1 MLYTL
6 NKFMYIK
13 TKNETG
19 LNRLNR
25 ISTRKRR
32 IFQLKIQTRPQAYIF
47 TIRYSL
53 IQITFGYSQYKSNTF
68 FDDFVK
74 TSCGIILTWPRNKKN
89 YFTISIKLKFIE
101 KGPET
106 LLK

>member
-6 NKFMYIK
+6 NKFMYIT
-13 TKNETG
+13 TKNETC

-25 ISTRKRR
+25 ISTRKQR

-47 TIRYSL
+47 TLRYSI
-53 IQITFGYSQYKSNTF
+53 IQLTFDYSQYKSNKF

-74 TSCGIILTWPRNKKN
+74 TSCGIILTWPRN
-89 YFTISIKLKFIE
+89 
-101 KGPET
+101 
-106 LLK
+106 